1 MNAIKYLINKNKLLK
16 KNIPAMPT
24 YPKLKKLSFFFS
36 KDNKKHPY
44 PKIEIKIEII
54 RKKY

>member
-1 MNAIKYLINKNKLLK
+1 
-16 KNIPAMPT
+16 MPT

-44 PKIEIKIEII
+44 PKIEIKII
-54 RKKY
+54 K